1 MILRAVIFTAC
12 LVTSSLQAAHI
23 IGGDVTYQCLST
35 NTFTQSTTFKI
46 TFTMY
51 RDPFGGGAQFD
62 TGAEFGLYKTS
73 DGQAWEHVQ
82 TYEANPTNITSLEFN
97 LACVVLPP
105 NIGVQ
110 RAYYVFNAEIP
121 WGTENYQIVYQRCCR
136 NGSINNIVNPGE
148 TGAAFYVDIS
158 SEAIMN
164 CNNSPVFKNF
174 PPILICNGKPLNFD
188 HNAIDSD
195 GDQLVYEFCSP
206 LTAGGTVGVMGGDP
220 TVCNGVRPNPD
231 NCPPPFEEVTFISGF
246 YSGTNPM
253 GGSPQVGIN
262 QSSGLITGI
271 PDQNGQYVVG
281 VCVKEY
287 RNGVLIGTI
296 RRDFQFNVTDCQGP
310 SESINKNLCAGDS
323 IIINDSTYYSSGH
336 YTQTFTTTEGCDSTL
351 NIEITEIENAF
362 ASVGYEICAG
372 KSVILNNV
380 IYDTI
385 GVFFQHLISVNGCDS
400 TLKIEINYLPE
411 KKDSVSYTICEGST
425 IDVNGNIYSS
435 AGTYTQALTTSE
447 GCDSILTINIL
458 VAPVSETMLNF
469 SLCQN
474 NTITVNNETYTD
486 EGQYTQHLT
495 SQQGCDSTL
504 IINVSGCDKTFSFDF
519 ENCDAL
525 VPSASMV
532 YEEFIPIYAGN
543 SSCGSVTS
551 TNVFRDN
558 PNMNKHSCTEG
569 RNGSTAMCVSSSTS
583 CNVNNNGVTP
593 IAFEFIINPENGY
606 DLAFSKLVFHQKAP
620 ENYAWIA
627 GNSGQNNYPT
637 RYQIRVL
644 KNNVE
649 IYNLSDIPTSL
660 TWQQEL
666 YDFIGDEAFIA
677 KNSTTFRVELFPYCA
692 VGNSSTVSAWDIDDV
707 EVFTACINDGS
718 RKISGKIESNF
729 SGKTDSKVWAFDGN
743 NYEITNVLND
753 GTFTFENL
761 LSDKE
766 YKIEIKQHSDSKNG
780 LNALDLVLIQ
790 RHILGMAP
798 FQSFIQYHAAD
809 VTNDQRITVTDMVEI
824 RKIILGLSN
833 KFSNSDSYRFLNSED
848 LNTKSNPW
856 EVSHHYTIKPGLI
869 NIENLRFT
877 CIKVGNVD

>member
-1 MILRAVIFTAC
+1 MAALIAAHFFTN
-12 LVTSSLQAAHI
+12 SIQAAHI

-73 DGQAWEHVQ
+73 DGTSWEHVQ
-82 TYEANPTNITSLEFN
+82 TYAANPTNITSLEFD
-97 LACVVLPP
+97 LACVILPP

-188 HNAIDSD
+188 HSAIDSD

-231 NCPPPFEEVTFISGF
+231 NCPPPYEEVTFISGV
-246 YSGTNPM
+246 YTGTNPM

-287 RNGVLIGTI
+287 RDGVLIGTI

-310 SESINKNLCAGDS
+310 SENLIKEFCSGDS
-323 IIINDSTYYSSGH
+323 ITINDSIYVSGGN
-336 YTQTFTTTEGCDSTL
+336 YIQTFTTTEGCDSTL
-351 NIEITEIENAF
+351 NITLTEIENAS
-362 ASVGYEICAG
+362 ASVFYEICAG
-372 KSVILNNV
+372 TSVILNSI
-380 IYDTI
+380 IYDTVGI
-385 GVFFQHLISVNGCDS
+385 FYQDLTSAAGCDS
-400 TLKIEINYLPE
+400 TLKIEINFLPE
-411 KKDSVSYTICEGST
+411 KKDSISYTICEGAA
-425 IDVNGNIYSS
+425 IDVNGNIYST
-435 AGTYTQALTTSE
+435 AGEYVQVLTTNE
-447 GCDSILTINIL
+447 GCDSFVTIFIH

-474 NTITVNNETYTD
+474 NAITVNNMTYTQ
-486 EGQYTQHLT
+486 EGQYIQQLT
-495 SQQGCDSTL
+495 SLQGCDSTL
-504 IINVSGCDKTFSFDF
+504 VINISGCEKTFSFDF

-525 VPSASMV
+525 VPSASMI
-532 YEEFIPIYAGN
+532 YKEFIPIYAGN

-551 TNVFRDN
+551 TNIFRDN

-569 RNGSTAMCVSSSTS
+569 RNGSVAMCVSSSTS
-583 CNVNNNGVTP
+583 CNVNNNAVTP
-593 IAFEFIINPENGY
+593 ITFEFTINPENGF

-620 ENYAWIA
+620 ENYSWIA

-637 RYQIRVL
+637 RYKIRIL
-644 KNNVE
+644 KNNSE
-649 IYNLSDIPTSL
+649 IYTLSDLPTSL
-660 TWQQEL
+660 SWQEEL
-666 YDFIGDEAFIA
+666 YDFIGNEAFIA
-677 KNSTTFRVELFPYCA
+677 KNSTTFKIELFPYCA
-692 VGNSSTVSAWDIDDV
+692 VGNSSMVSAWDIDDV
-707 EVFTACINDGS
+707 EVYTACINDGS
-718 RKISGKIESNF
+718 RKISGRIESNVPNIN
-729 SGKTDSKVWAFDGN
+729 STKAWAFDGS
-743 NYEITNVLND
+743 NYEITSVLND
-753 GTFTFENL
+753 GSFIFENL
-761 LSDKE
+761 KTDKE
-766 YKIEIKQHSDSKNG
+766 YKIELILEDDVKKG

-790 RHILGMAP
+790 RHILGISP
-798 FQSFIQYHAAD
+798 FQSNAQYHAAD
-809 VTNDQRITVTDMVEI
+809 VTNDKRITVTDMVEI
-824 RKIILGLSN
+824 RKIILGLS
-833 KFSNSDSYRFLNSED
+833 KGFSNSNSHRFLNSDEI
-848 LNTKSNPW
+848 NSKSNPW
-856 EVSHHYTIKPGLI
+856 DVSHQYTIKPGFK
-869 NIENLRFT
+869 NITDVKFT
-877 CIKVGNVD
+877 CIKVGSVD